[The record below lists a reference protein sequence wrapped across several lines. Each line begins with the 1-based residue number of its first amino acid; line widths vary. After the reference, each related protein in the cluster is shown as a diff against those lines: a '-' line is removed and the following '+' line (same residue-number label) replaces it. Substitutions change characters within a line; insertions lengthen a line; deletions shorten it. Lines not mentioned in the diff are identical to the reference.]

1 MATSAEQNLGTYMI
15 LSFFNLMLNLNKNS
29 LISWTVLSLSSGH
42 PGKKKKKRFPEKLLA
57 SFSYM
62 DNSSLVEVT
71 SSFEDSWKSVN
82 YLVSL

>member
-1 MATSAEQNLGTYMI
+1 MTSTEQNLGTYMI

-29 LISWTVLSLSSGH
+29 LISWTTLSLSSGH
-42 PGKKKKKRFPEKLLA
+42 PGKKKKKRLPEKLLI

>member
-1 MATSAEQNLGTYMI
+1 MTSTEQNLGTYMI

-29 LISWTVLSLSSGH
+29 LISWTALSLSSGH
-42 PGKKKKKRFPEKLLA
+42 PGKKKKRLPEKLLV